1 MRKVVGAVAHRALK
15 VFRIGAWAWV
25 VTGVGHLATAALLAS
40 RPEDPAAAPV
50 LAAMREHGTEI
61 AGIRRSLFELDRGMS
76 FVMAAALVFG
86 GVVCL
91 LVARSAPD
99 LVTRS
104 RSLSAL
110 CLAASLVVLGLSLW
124 LLPAPPVV
132 LFTVA
137 AVTFGWALSTARP
150 ELSARPA

>member
-1 MRKVVGAVAHRALK
+1 MAHRGLK

-40 RPEDPAAAPV
+40 RPEDPAARSALV
-50 LAAMREHGTEI
+50 AMREYGTEI
-61 AGIRRSLFELDRGMS
+61 AGVRRSLLDLDRGMS
-76 FVMAAALVFG
+76 LVMAAALIFG
-86 GVVCL
+86 GLVCL

-104 RSLSAL
+104 RSLTGL
-110 CLAASLVVLGLSLW
+110 CLVASLVVLGLSVW

-132 LFTVA
+132 LFAIACVA
-137 AVTFGWALSTARP
+137 FGRVLATAHP
-150 ELSARPA
+150 EVSARPA

>member
-1 MRKVVGAVAHRALK
+1 MAHRALK

-25 VTGVGHLATAALLAS
+25 ATGVGHLAAAALLAS
-40 RPEDPAAAPV
+40 GPEDPDSAPA
-50 LAAMREHGTEI
+50 LAAMREYGTEI
-61 AGIRRSLFELDRGMS
+61 TGIRRSLLDLDRGMS
-76 FVMAAALVFG
+76 LVMAAALVFG
-86 GVVCL
+86 GAVCL

-110 CLAASLVVLGLSLW
+110 CLAASLVVLGLALW
-124 LLPAPPVV
+124 LLPAPPIA

-137 AVTFGWALSTARP
+137 GVAFGWALAIVRP

>member
-1 MRKVVGAVAHRALK
+1 MVGRALR

-25 VTGVGHLATAALLAS
+25 VTGVGHLAIAAALAL
-40 RPEDPAAAPV
+40 RPREPAAARA
-50 LAAMREHGTEI
+50 LAAMREYGMEI
-61 AGIRRSLFELDRGMS
+61 AGVRRSLLDLDRGMS
-76 FVMAAALVFG
+76 LVMAAALIFG
-86 GVVCL
+86 GLVCL

-104 RSLSAL
+104 RSLSGL

-124 LLPAPPVV
+124 LLPAPPVA

-137 AVTFGWALSTARP
+137 GVAFGWALATARP
-150 ELSARPA
+150 EVSAQPA